1 MLSYKQ
7 SGMDKDLW
15 LLLRN
20 HKNPREIQSFVNSL
34 PFNFEGDGE
43 TYMPVQETLR
53 SGKAHCFEGALVA
66 AAALWIGGN
75 MPLLMDLRTAKGD
88 DDHVVA
94 LFRKGRFWGA
104 ISKTN
109 HAVLRYREP
118 IYRSIRELALSY
130 FHEYFLANGEKTLR
144 SYSDPFDLTKHG
156 HHWLTSEEEL
166 HDLVEK
172 LDRSPHTRILTPAQ
186 IRKLRKADRIEI
198 MAIEIREYP

>member
-118 IYRSIRELALSY
+118 
-130 FHEYFLANGEKTLR
+130 
-144 SYSDPFDLTKHG
+144 
-156 HHWLTSEEEL
+156 
-166 HDLVEK
+166 
-172 LDRSPHTRILTPAQ
+172 
-186 IRKLRKADRIEI
+186 
-198 MAIEIREYP
+198 